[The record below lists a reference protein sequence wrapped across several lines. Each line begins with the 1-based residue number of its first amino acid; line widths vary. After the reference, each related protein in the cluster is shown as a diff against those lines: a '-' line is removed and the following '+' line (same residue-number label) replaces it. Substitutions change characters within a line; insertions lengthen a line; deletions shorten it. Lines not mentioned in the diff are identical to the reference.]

1 MSQVLIT
8 KSKLDSLAN
17 TIAAKASVA
26 APLTIA
32 QMETAVRNIPTGEA
46 VLTTKTITANGTYNA
61 QDDSADGY
69 SSVTVNVPTPTP
81 ALQGKGIFYTPSET
95 AQFEEITADSGYD
108 GLFSV
113 SVSVGAI
120 PSSYVGSAVTR
131 RATSDLVAD
140 GSVINVPS
148 GYYQAA
154 ASSAVEA
161 GSATTPT
168 KTISITPGITLTSST
183 GVINV
188 NISGSSS
195 ITPTVSAG
203 WVSVGTVGT
212 VSVSGSSSLTLATQ
226 AGTTVTPTENEQTA
240 VPSYRF
246 TTGVVKV
253 GAISSTYVG
262 SGITRR
268 SATDLTASG
277 SVVTV
282 PSGYYSSQVTKAI
295 AAATHPAP
303 SISVSAAGLITAS
316 HTQAA
321 GYVTAGTST
330 AIKQLTTQAAATITP
345 TTSAQT
351 AVASGRYT
359 TGVVTVAAIP
369 AQYKDISGVTATA
382 SDVVTGKSFVNSTG
396 TVNGSLVIQHYYTG
410 TGAPSAGLGVN
421 GDIYLK
427 TS

>member
-17 TIAAKASVA
+17 TIATKASVA

-46 VLTTKTITANGTYNA
+46 VLTTKTVTANGTYNA

-95 AQFEEITADSGYD
+95 AQSETVSADSGYD
-108 GLFSV
+108 GLSSV

-140 GSVINVPS
+140 GSVVSVPS
-148 GYYQAA
+148 GYYQVA
-154 ASSAVEA
+154 ASTAIAS
-161 GSATTPT
+161 GSASLVGSVSIHNSTITTSSAT
-168 KTISITPGITLTSST
+168 NQITLSTNYKQTIQITPGYIGSNIQQTQSISLVASMAIRSSADITA
-183 GVINV
+183 N
-188 NISGSSS
+188 GS
-195 ITPTVSAG
+195 I
-203 WVSVGTVGT
+203 
-212 VSVSGSSSLTLATQ
+212 
-226 AGTTVTPTENEQTA
+226 
-240 VPSYRF
+240 
-246 TTGVVKV
+246 
-253 GAISSTYVG
+253 
-262 SGITRR
+262 
-268 SATDLTASG
+268 
-277 SVVTV
+277 VTV
-282 PSGYYSSQVTKAI
+282 PNGYYSAQATKAV

-330 AIKQLTTQAAATITP
+330 ATQQLTTQAAATITP

-351 AVASGRYT
+351 AVAVGRYT
-359 TGVVTVAAIP
+359 TGAVTVAAIP
-369 AQYKDISGVTATA
+369 SQYKNVSGVTATA

-410 TGAPSAGLGVN
+410 SGAPAASLGSN
-421 GDIYLK
+421 GDIYLR